1 MRIKFDKNT
10 SEEILDTAWLWLFPM
25 SVDPDQL
32 ASERPADQDPHCKV
46 QELS

>member
-1 MRIKFDKNT
+1 MT
-10 SEEILDTAWLWLFPM
+10 FPI

-46 QELS
+46 QEL

>member
-10 SEEILDTAWLWLFPM
+10 SEEILDTAYLWLFPM

-32 ASERPADQDPHCKV
+32 ASERSADQDPHCKV

>member
-10 SEEILDTAWLWLFPM
+10 SEEILDTALLWLFPM

-32 ASERPADQDPHCKV
+32 ASERPADQDPYCKV